1 MNHPLLTNFPV
12 FGAAGETPAPR
23 RRCLRLLFFQ
33 PMNRPKFVP
42 SLSAYRLC
50 ELLTNFSD
58 SGCGRDAR
66 ATWQVPPAPALP
78 TNACAKFRILTI
90 AAACL
95 ILFLTKTHADL
106 IPYPFPEDFPTST
119 AYQAKIADTPVPA
132 LQTERG
138 AFLSFGMSGP
148 VAIDVALQDT
158 PREVVVR
165 PISAGITATIDGT
178 TIRIDLPRPMN
189 LSVEIDGNTA
199 DPLFIFAN
207 PELPAPPD
215 RNDPDVI
222 FFEAGKIHDAGEIH
236 VGDGQTLHLEG
247 GAVVRGVV
255 RARNASNIHIGG
267 AGILDSGTRTH
278 KTNKLVLREC
288 RNAVLENLIL
298 LDPLGWTIHLSGS
311 QDVRVTNTRVIGW
324 RDNSD
329 GLDIEYS
336 SRVRVEGCF
345 WRTNDDCI
353 AIKAIY
359 PPGTEGVPFEEMI
372 DPETLGGHDVPRIVG
387 DTIGDIH
394 ISNCVLWNDQKGQGF
409 EIGFELRVDHIRGI
423 VFRDSD
429 IIHVRGGAFTIH
441 NGDRAQIEDIL
452 IENVRVEN
460 PDRLIDFH
468 VGLSIYSDDCPPPH
482 RRSNPNRKPPPR
494 ENLPAMANNPYQWF
508 VPAEADIPAFE
519 ANRGHVRNVVIRNVS
534 TLAPPKARSI
544 LHGFSPLRNISNIR
558 IENLDIAGQ
567 KIHSLDDL
575 DIFLEH
581 TADIHVSVDADERD
595 AP

>member
-1 MNHPLLTNFPV
+1 MSAEAHEKANAAPHVPSATAVIDTPLQAFH
-12 FGAAGETPAPR
+12 
-23 RRCLRLLFFQ
+23 
-33 PMNRPKFVP
+33 RPKFVP
-42 SLSAYRLC
+42 SLSAHRRR

-66 ATWQVPPAPALP
+66 ATWHTALRDPAPALLA
-78 TNACAKFRILTI
+78 NACAKFRILTI
-90 AAACL
+90 AALCL
-95 ILFLTKTHADL
+95 IALPGISHADL
-106 IPYPFPEDFPTST
+106 IPYSFPDAFPTST
-119 AYQAKIADTPVPA
+119 AYRAKIADADVPA

-148 VAIDVALQDT
+148 VAIEVKLQAE

-165 PISAGITATIDGT
+165 PLSAGITATIDGAGF
-178 TIRIDLPRPMN
+178 RIDLPRPMN
-189 LSVEIDGNTA
+189 LSVEIDGNTD

-215 RNDPDVI
+215 RADPKVI

-236 VGDGQTLHLEG
+236 VGDGQTLYLEG

-255 RARNASNIHIGG
+255 RARNASNIRIGG

-311 QDVRVTNTRVIGW
+311 EDVQVTNTRVIGW

-345 WRTNDDCI
+345 WRSNDDCI

-359 PPGTEGVPFEEMI
+359 PPGTQGVPFEEMI
-372 DPETLGGHDVPRIVG
+372 DPETLGGHDVPRIEG

-394 ISNCVLWNDQKGQGF
+394 ISNCVLWNDAKGQGF

-468 VGLSIYSDDCPPPH
+468 VGLSIYSDDCPPLH
-482 RRSNPNRKPPPR
+482 RRSNPDRKAPPR

-544 LHGFSPLRNISNIR
+544 LHGFSPRRNISNIH
-558 IENLDIAGQ
+558 IENLEIAGE
-567 KIHSLDDL
+567 KIRTLEEL

-581 TADIHVSVDADERD
+581 TADIHVRADAGER
-595 AP
+595 